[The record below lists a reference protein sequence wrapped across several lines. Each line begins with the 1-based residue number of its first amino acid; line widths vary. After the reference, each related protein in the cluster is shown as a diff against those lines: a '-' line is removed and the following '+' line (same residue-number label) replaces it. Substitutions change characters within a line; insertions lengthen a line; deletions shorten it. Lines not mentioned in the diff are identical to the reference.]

1 MGEEAKVTSQDVW
14 KILRETGKKI
24 DDLRKSQK
32 ETDRQLKES
41 RLATDRQIQETDQQL
56 KESSQQLKE
65 TDRQLKESKLETDQ
79 QLKESSQ
86 QLKETDRQLKES
98 KLETD
103 QRLKESKLETDRQL
117 KETDRRMKET
127 DRQMKENDLRLKE
140 LRELFT
146 GQWGKLMETLVEG
159 DLIKLLK
166 EKEIAVEQTS
176 QNLKGEW
183 EGKKWEIDI
192 LAINGE
198 EVVVVEVKTTLT
210 LSYVKNF
217 IQKIL
222 KNFTI
227 LNPLYKGKII
237 YGAVAYLKAN
247 QGSHTYAEKQGL
259 FVIRAMGSSASIINK
274 KGFRPKKFP

>member
-41 RLATDRQIQETDQQL
+41 RLGTDRQIQETDQQL
-56 KESSQQLKE
+56 KESSRQLKESKLE

-79 QLKESSQ
+79 QLKESSR
-86 QLKETDRQLKES
+86 QLKETDQ
-98 KLETD
+98 
-103 QRLKESKLETDRQL
+103 QLKESKLETDRQL

-227 LNPLYKGKII
+227 LNPLYKGKTI

-259 FVIRAMGSSASIINK
+259 FVIRATGSSASIINK
-274 KGFRPKKFP
+274 KGFRPKRFP

>member
-41 RLATDRQIQETDQQL
+41 RLGTDRQIQETDQ
-56 KESSQQLKE
+56 
-65 TDRQLKESKLETDQ
+65 
-79 QLKESSQ
+79 
-86 QLKETDRQLKES
+86 QLKES

-227 LNPLYKGKII
+227 LNPLYKGKTI
-237 YGAVAYLKAN
+237 YGAIAYLKAN

-259 FVIRAMGSSASIINK
+259 FVIRATGSSASIINK
-274 KGFRPKKFP
+274 KGFRPKRFP

>member
-1 MGEEAKVTSQDVW
+1 
-14 KILRETGKKI
+14 
-24 DDLRKSQK
+24 
-32 ETDRQLKES
+32 
-41 RLATDRQIQETDQQL
+41 
-56 KESSQQLKE
+56 
-65 TDRQLKESKLETDQ
+65 
-79 QLKESSQ
+79 
-86 QLKETDRQLKES
+86 
-98 KLETD
+98 
-103 QRLKESKLETDRQL
+103 
-117 KETDRRMKET
+117 MKET

-192 LAINGE
+192 LAINGR

-227 LNPLYKGKII
+227 LNPLYKGKTI
-237 YGAVAYLKAN
+237 YGAIAYLKAN

-259 FVIRAMGSSASIINK
+259 FVIRATGSSASIINK
-274 KGFRPKKFP
+274 KGFRPKRFP

>member
-41 RLATDRQIQETDQQL
+41 RLGTDRQIQ
-56 KESSQQLKE
+56 
-65 TDRQLKESKLETDQ
+65 
-79 QLKESSQ
+79 
-86 QLKETDRQLKES
+86 ETDRQLKES

-103 QRLKESKLETDRQL
+103 QRLKESKLETDQQLKESKLETDQQLKETDRQLKESKLETDRQL

-192 LAINGE
+192 LAINGR

-227 LNPLYKGKII
+227 LNPLYKGKTI

-259 FVIRAMGSSASIINK
+259 FVIRATGSSASIINK
-274 KGFRPKKFP
+274 KGFRPKRFP

>member
-24 DDLRKSQK
+24 GDLRKSQK

-41 RLATDRQIQETDQQL
+41 
-56 KESSQQLKE
+56 S
-65 TDRQLKESKLETDQ
+65 RQLKESKLETDQ
-79 QLKESSQ
+79 QLKESKLETDR
-86 QLKETDRQLKES
+86 QLKETDQQLKES

-103 QRLKESKLETDRQL
+103 RQLKETDRQLKESKLETDRQL

-192 LAINGE
+192 LAINGR

-227 LNPLYKGKII
+227 LNPLYKGKTI

-259 FVIRAMGSSASIINK
+259 FVIRATGSSASIINK
-274 KGFRPKKFP
+274 KGFRPKRFP